1 MKFTTPALGLVLA
14 FGATPV
20 LAQMG
25 YGNPQPS
32 AQPQQRL
39 PQPAPAQ
46 DAGKEPQIRPSNG
59 ALKAII
65 ALQTAV
71 NASDFANVP
80 AKAAEAQKVAKTKE
94 DRYLIGQLQLKAAL
108 ASKDNAA
115 LASAI
120 DAVAA
125 SAYLDSTKVGE
136 LYRGL
141 GGTFYN
147 AKQYDPAAAAF
158 DKAIAAD
165 PRSQD
170 AMLMLAETRNSQ
182 GRKADAVSIFQR
194 AIQASIAAGQKPR
207 EEVYRR
213 TVALAYDGNLPS
225 APELGRQWVAAYP
238 SSDSWRN
245 SIAIYRNL
253 TRPDVEGT
261 LDLLRLM
268 QAANALSAAA
278 DYNLFATAA
287 AEQLNYN
294 EAQAVLDAGI
304 AAKIVD
310 PGSPLFKDT
319 ILALKTKPKA
329 TAADLAVATKTA
341 QSGMALLR
349 IGDRYYGMGDF
360 AKAGE
365 LYRQSMGKP
374 GVDPNIAN
382 LHLGMALTRAGD
394 KPGATAA
401 LNAVTGERAEI
412 AKYWLLYLQSKA

>member
-1 MKFTTPALGLVLA
+1 MKFTTPALGVALA
-14 FGATPV
+14 LGAAPAI
-20 LAQMG
+20 AQMG
-25 YGNPQPS
+25 YNTPQAS
-32 AQPQQRL
+32 GQQQQPQA
-39 PQPAPAQ
+39 APAQ
-46 DAGKEPQIRPSNG
+46 DAGKEGQIRPSSG

-71 NASDFANVP
+71 NANDFANVP
-80 AKAAEAQKVAKTKE
+80 AKAADAQKVAKTKE

-108 ASKDNAA
+108 AAKDNAGI
-115 LASAI
+115 ASAI
-120 DAVAA
+120 DVVAA
-125 SAYLDSTKVGE
+125 SAYLEPAKVGE
-136 LYRGL
+136 LYRSL

-158 DKAIAAD
+158 DKAIAID

-170 AMLMLAETRNSQ
+170 AMLMLAETRNAQ
-182 GRKADAVSIFQR
+182 GRKAEAVSTFQR

-213 TVALAYDGNLPS
+213 AVALAYEGNLPS
-225 APELGRQWVAAYP
+225 APELGRQWVTAYP
-238 SSDSWRN
+238 SADSWRN

-253 TRPDVEGT
+253 SKPDVEGT

-268 QAANALSAAA
+268 QAANALSAPS

-287 AEQLNYN
+287 AEQSNYN

-310 PGSPLFKDT
+310 PASPLFKDT
-319 ILALKTKPKA
+319 IAALREKPRA
-329 TAADLAVATKTA
+329 TAADLAVASKTA
-341 QSGMALLR
+341 ANGMALLR
-349 IGDRYYGMGDF
+349 IGDRYYGMGEF

-365 LYRQSMGKP
+365 LYRQSIGKP

-394 KPGATAA
+394 KAGATTA
-401 LNAVTGERAEI
+401 LNAVTGARADI

>member
-1 MKFTTPALGLVLA
+1 MKFTTPALGLALTL
-14 FGATPV
+14 GAAPAI
-20 LAQMG
+20 AQMG
-25 YGNPQPS
+25 YNTPQPS
-32 AQPQQRL
+32 GQQQQP
-39 PQPAPAQ
+39 PSAPAQ
-46 DAGKEPQIRPSNG
+46 SVGKEGQIRPSNG
-59 ALKAII
+59 AIKAII

-71 NASDFANVP
+71 NANDFANVP
-80 AKAAEAQKVAKTKE
+80 VKAAEAERVAKTKE
-94 DRYLIGQLQLKAAL
+94 DHYLIGQFQLKAAL
-108 ASKDNAA
+108 AAKDNAGI
-115 LASAI
+115 ASAI
-120 DAVAA
+120 DVLAA
-125 SAYLDSTKVGE
+125 SAYLEPAKLGE

-170 AMLMLAETRNSQ
+170 AMLMLAETRNAQ
-182 GRKADAVSIFQR
+182 GRKADAVSTFQR

-213 TVALAYDGNLPS
+213 TVALAYEGNLPS
-225 APELGRQWVAAYP
+225 APELGRQWVTAYP
-238 SSDSWRN
+238 SAESWRN

-253 TRPDVEGT
+253 TKPDVEGT

-268 QAANALSAAA
+268 QANNALSAAA

-287 AEQLNYN
+287 AEQSNYN
-294 EAQAVLDAGI
+294 EAKAVLDAGI

-319 ILALKTKPKA
+319 IAALKERPMA
-329 TAADLAVATKTA
+329 TAADLAVAAKTA
-341 QSGMALLR
+341 QNGMALLR
-349 IGDRYYGMGDF
+349 IGDRYYGMGEF
-360 AKAGE
+360 AKAGD

-374 GVDPNIAN
+374 GVDPNVAN

-401 LNAVTGERAEI
+401 FNAVTGARADI

>member
-14 FGATPV
+14 FGAAPA

-25 YGNPQPS
+25 YGTPQPS
-32 AQPQQRL
+32 GQQQQPR

-46 DAGKEPQIRPSNG
+46 DAGKEGQIRPSNG
-59 ALKAII
+59 AIKAII

-71 NASDFANVP
+71 NANDFANVP
-80 AKAAEAQKVAKTKE
+80 AKAAEAEKVAKTKE
-94 DRYLIGQLQLKAAL
+94 DHYLIGQLQLKAAL
-108 ASKDNAA
+108 AAKDNAGI
-115 LASAI
+115 ASAI
-120 DAVAA
+120 DVVAA
-125 SAYLDSTKVGE
+125 SAYLDSAKLGE

-165 PRSQD
+165 PHSQD
-170 AMLMLAETRNSQ
+170 AMLMLAETRNAQ
-182 GRKADAVSIFQR
+182 GRKADAVSTFQR

-213 TVALAYDGNLPS
+213 TVALAYEGNLPS
-225 APELGRQWVAAYP
+225 AAELGRQWVTAYP
-238 SSDSWRN
+238 SADSWRN

-268 QAANALSAAA
+268 QANNALTAPS

-287 AEQLNYN
+287 AEQSNYN
-294 EAQAVLDAGI
+294 EAKAVLDAGI

-319 ILALKTKPKA
+319 IAALKEKPMA
-329 TAADLAVATKTA
+329 TAADLAVASKTA
-341 QSGMALLR
+341 ANGMALLR
-349 IGDRYYGMGDF
+349 IGDRYYGMGEF

-365 LYRQSMGKP
+365 LYRQSLGKP
-374 GVDPNIAN
+374 GVDSNVAN

-394 KPGATAA
+394 KAGATTAF
-401 LNAVTGERAEI
+401 NAVTGARADI